1 MLWPSP
7 GRAGVCGVSALC
19 TLAEVVLSV
28 VLSLERPGAP
38 SRLSQVLAPLQLGR
52 PGSRRHSSSLT
63 AASGLGMEGPW
74 VAGSS
79 VG

>member
-7 GRAGVCGVSALC
+7 GRAGVFGVSALC

-38 SRLSQVLAPLQLGR
+38 SHLSQVLAPLQLGR
-52 PGSRRHSSSLT
+52 PGSRCHSSSLT